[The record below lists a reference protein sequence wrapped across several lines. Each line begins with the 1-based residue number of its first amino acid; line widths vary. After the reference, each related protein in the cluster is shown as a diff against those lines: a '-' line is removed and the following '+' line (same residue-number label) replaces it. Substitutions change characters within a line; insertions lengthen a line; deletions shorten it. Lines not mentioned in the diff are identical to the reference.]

1 MIKNDWT
8 PTLNARHGEYS
19 NQNLFIHLVFN
30 TLMHLIENPNLESPL
45 EEEIAMLMREKP
57 GEFEKK
63 CAEFTKKFAKKST
76 F

>member
-1 MIKNDWT
+1 
-8 PTLNARHGEYS
+8 
-19 NQNLFIHLVFN
+19 
-30 TLMHLIENPNLESPL
+30 MHLIENPNLESPL